1 MKEASESWL
10 LAAPVVDELYL
21 HRLLWDDGEKGLG
34 DACSEPTEKFVCGCQ
49 LTTIVNEKL
58 FDLLV
63 GPKSS
68 SKLDN

>member
-10 LAAPVVDELYL
+10 LAASVVDELYL
-21 HRLLWDDGEKGLG
+21 HRLLWDDGEEGLG
-34 DACSEPTEKFVCGCQ
+34 DACSEAAQKLVCRRQ
-49 LTTIVNEKL
+49 LATIVNEKL
-58 FDLLV
+58 LDLLV